1 MFIAVPTTFCH
12 VSSSWMKQ
20 IQSTLLHLISVT
32 SILILSYCLHLRL
45 LIGVSSTFMDK
56 DCVCVSVLFHTCYM
70 THQPFLSWPDS
81 WYFALIKNYEPVRR
95 HARFFFSL
103 KSKYYRQH
111 PVLRRLSLWSP
122 LHVRRWVR
130 NPCKTTGRGYILCE
144 IPCFVRQEFDGT
156 ESD

>member
-95 HARFFFSL
+95 HCSQTPQSMISSSRETVSSKSL
-103 KSKYYRQH
+103 QDNGERLHFVWNTLFCQTGIWRYRKWLVRLRYVYYH
-111 PVLRRLSLWSP
+111 
-122 LHVRRWVR
+122 
-130 NPCKTTGRGYILCE
+130 LC
-144 IPCFVRQEFDGT
+144 R
-156 ESD
+156 